1 MKTAKQALDQ
11 SFFCENNFKKQRI
24 IKPQPASIH
33 MIFVTL
39 RNALFKLRSVQRPL
53 QSRRTLDI
61 YHIDIEIHIHLNYS
75 QFTEL

>member
-1 MKTAKQALDQ
+1 MKTAKQAFDQ

-39 RNALFKLRSVQRPL
+39 RNALFKLRSVQ
-53 QSRRTLDI
+53 
-61 YHIDIEIHIHLNYS
+61 
-75 QFTEL
+75 